1 MTYRLLIVS
10 LLLLQL
16 TCGPVSKTAMGQAAA
31 VPGQSGD
38 PLSSRQIDDVVRQVM
53 QAPEFRSVRRRVLQ
67 QKAGGEAVE
76 SDGILRRSLRSAQQS
91 IRSGLTYVGDWFSW
105 LLRSLFGGSGR
116 RPRRPNTTG
125 SSFLDSVG
133 SSDGKSFAE
142 SMARILTAVIVIC
155 FTALISWF
163 IVKLVRN
170 RDVQNQKKGF
180 SSISGHGDLPVPDLP
195 PGELPA
201 SAYELRARQYA
212 NSGDY
217 QAAICELLVGSMS
230 WIERSG
236 LIRYRRGLTN
246 RDYLRSV
253 WKRPSQK
260 HAWVSTSDVFE
271 RIVFGRRKPSA
282 EMYENCL
289 SQFQGAFREDETS
302 ASAQ

>member
-1 MTYRLLIVS
+1 MTNRLLIVS
-10 LLLLQL
+10 LLLLQF
-16 TCGPVSKTAMGQAAA
+16 TCGPVSETAMGQAA
-31 VPGQSGD
+31 VPGRGGV
-38 PLSSRQIDDVVRQVM
+38 PLSSRQIDDVVRRVM
-53 QAPEFRSVRRRVLQ
+53 QDREFRSVRRRVLQ
-67 QKAGGEAVE
+67 QKAGVEAVE

-91 IRSGLTYVGDWFSW
+91 IRSGLAYLGDWFSW
-105 LLRSLFGGSGR
+105 LFRSLFGGSGR
-116 RPRRPNTTG
+116 RAGRANTTG
-125 SSFLDSVG
+125 SRFWDSAG
-133 SSDGKSFAE
+133 SSDGTSFAE
-142 SMARILTAVIVIC
+142 TITRILTAVIVIC
-155 FTALISWF
+155 LTTLISWF

-170 RDVQNQKKGF
+170 RDVQNQKKRF
-180 SSISGHGDLPVPDLP
+180 RSTSGHGDLPVPDRP

-212 NSGDY
+212 SSGDY

-260 HAWVSTSDVFE
+260 HAWVSTSAIFE
-271 RIVFGRRKPSA
+271 RIVFGRRQASA